1 MKVMEMWKEVE
12 AQNQIKSLL
21 IRKRADGDWCAPKSW
36 KIFFTQIGTNPQTA
50 ANNEKHP
57 KALNKISLFC
67 CCSPKSNLQDC
78 QTPDQIHLARA
89 VFNFMST
96 AAVARTAGGG
106 GGGGQLGNIKSEGY
120 GSQLAPAGLDCHLAQ
135 INREVSHS
143 TEPTR
148 LSENSRLL
156 EKILFIVANGKI
168 LRSTPLSASR
178 AQTSSL
184 GARSHNYLPP
194 RYTYFPFGKVSNTNL
209 YLFKCITRYTHFPF
223 MENKNEKPS

>member
-1 MKVMEMWKEVE
+1 
-12 AQNQIKSLL
+12 
-21 IRKRADGDWCAPKSW
+21 
-36 KIFFTQIGTNPQTA
+36 
-50 ANNEKHP
+50 
-57 KALNKISLFC
+57 
-67 CCSPKSNLQDC
+67 
-78 QTPDQIHLARA
+78 
-89 VFNFMST
+89 MST
-96 AAVARTAGGG
+96 AAVARTGG
-106 GGGGQLGNIKSEGY
+106 GGGGQLANIKSEGY

-148 LSENSRLL
+148 LSENSRIL
-156 EKILFIVANGKI
+156 EKILFILANGKI